1 MAGLRRYLLSK
12 NTRKN
17 YPTIIFFFVLFI
29 IGLTNFKSY
38 GIAWDSP
45 NLRFNGGGAAIYVA
59 DKINLGGLV
68 PDYYREFTPMGENGM
83 VDHGVAYDLPLAVL
97 EVALGI
103 NDSMQIYQFRSLINF
118 LVFALGTFSIYCLVK
133 RRLKSRNIALLA
145 STFYVLS
152 PRIFAAGFY
161 SPSDMIFTGF
171 FVMATNLCIKFLESP
186 TKRNAIFAGIAS
198 GYAVDIRILGIIIF
212 PIIVFFYLT
221 PYFHQPKPILAV
233 KPLLTYLA
241 TGIASIYAFFPYLWE
256 SPINRFIEVFKSL
269 SKYGWGGENLYFGQ
283 FISANDLPWHYV
295 PVWVSITTPIFYLIL
310 FCIGVYAILKSLGR
324 KIFDSF
330 DKIQDLIFLGLVLGP
345 IFIVVS
351 LNSVLY
357 DTWRH
362 LSFIYPFIIVIAI
375 IGWTQIATKR
385 SKSPRLFTA
394 KIMVTTLALMQIS
407 YWMVVNNPNQNLYF
421 NEFAG
426 SKNLEM
432 KWEMDYWGLSNKQAI
447 NYLFDRSENKEITV
461 GVISFTP
468 FEMSL
473 KSVKSEYQ
481 TRLKV
486 VDMEEEPDYI
496 INNYR
501 MVKSNPAKYLDN
513 YKLLKVYTI
522 DGSRYFEIWQRN
534 LR

>member
-1 MAGLRRYLLSK
+1 M
-12 NTRKN
+12 RKILEN
-17 YPTIIFFFVLFI
+17 YPTIIFFSILLI
-29 IGLTNFKSY
+29 IGFTNFKNY
-38 GIAWDSP
+38 GIAWDAP
-45 NLRFNGGGAAIYVA
+45 ALRLNGGNAAIYVA
-59 DKINLGGLV
+59 DKINLGGIV
-68 PDYYREFTPMGENGM
+68 PDYYRDFAPMGENGM
-83 VDHGVAYDLPLAVL
+83 ADHGVAYDLPLVVL
-97 EVALGI
+97 EAALGI
-103 NDSMQIYQFRSLINF
+103 NDSMQIYQFRSLVNF
-118 LVFALGTFSIYCLVK
+118 LVFVLGTFAIYCLVK
-133 RRLKSRNIALLA
+133 RRLKSRNVALLA
-145 STFYVLS
+145 SAFYVLS

-161 SPSDMIFTGF
+161 SPSDMIFTSF
-171 FVMATNLCIKFLESP
+171 FVIATNLCIKFLESP
-186 TKRNAIFAGIAS
+186 TKRNAIFAGIAF

-212 PIIVFFYLT
+212 PITVFFYLI

-283 FISANDLPWHYV
+283 FIAANDLPWHYI
-295 PVWVSITTPIFYLIL
+295 PVWISITTPIFYLIL

-330 DKIQDLIFLGLVLGP
+330 KKIQDLIFLGLVLGP
-345 IFIVVS
+345 IFMVVS

-362 LSFIYPFIIVIAI
+362 LSFIYPFIIVIAV

-385 SKSPRLFTA
+385 SKSAGLFTA
-394 KIMVTTLALMQIS
+394 KIMVTALAMIQIT

-421 NEFAG
+421 NDFAG
-426 SKNLEM
+426 SKNLEK

-447 NYLFDRSENKEITV
+447 NYLLDNSENKEITV

-486 VDMEEEPDYI
+486 VEIEEEPDYI
-496 INNYR
+496 INNFR
-501 MVKSNPAKYLDN
+501 MVKSDPTKYLEN
-513 YKLLKVYTI
+513 YHLIKNYTV
-522 DGSRYFEIWQRN
+522 DDSKYLEIWKRN
-534 LR
+534 VR